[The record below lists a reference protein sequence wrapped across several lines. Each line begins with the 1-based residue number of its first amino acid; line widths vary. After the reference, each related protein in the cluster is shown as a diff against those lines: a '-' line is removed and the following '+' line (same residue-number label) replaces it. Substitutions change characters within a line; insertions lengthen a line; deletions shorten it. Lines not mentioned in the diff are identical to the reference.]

1 MIPLCVNMQEEWLSK
16 AQSNISAEYFPP
28 GDQVLSLSQ
37 GSAFLRYRMLASL
50 DGALRS
56 LF

>member
-1 MIPLCVNMQEEWLSK
+1 MILLCVNMQEEWLSK

-37 GSAFLRYRMLASL
+37 GRAFLRYRMLASL